1 MADLNIP
8 NLNIKPDKYIFKKKL
23 NLRRKSKR
31 RLFTESFFLFILSVL
46 LVYVNYLIP
55 NKNLLLQ
62 NLPSTF
68 NKSFLLLIDLFS
80 YLYEIFLVIFIF
92 VSSFT
97 ALILMIGSINRLF
110 KVSKRK
116 SKIVYKLFQIG
127 CIRPPLPESESSSS
141 YSVSSPN
148 NANMPSTIDERIIDK
163 GKIEV
168 WIPMSIYS
176 PIN

>member
-1 MADLNIP
+1 MADLKIP
-8 NLNIKPDKYIFKKKL
+8 SLNNKSDKYIFKKKL

-46 LVYVNYLIP
+46 LVYINYLIP

-92 VSSFT
+92 VSSIA
-97 ALILMIGSINRLF
+97 ALVLMVGSFYRLF
-110 KVSKRK
+110 RVFKRK
-116 SKIVYKLFQIG
+116 SKQITYK
-127 CIRPPLPESESSSS
+127 
-141 YSVSSPN
+141 
-148 NANMPSTIDERIIDK
+148 
-163 GKIEV
+163 
-168 WIPMSIYS
+168 
-176 PIN
+176 

>member
-46 LVYVNYLIP
+46 LVYINYLIP
-55 NKNLLLQ
+55 NKNLMLQ

-92 VSSFT
+92 FSSFT
-97 ALILMIGSINRLF
+97 SLLLLLGSFYRLF
-110 KVSKRK
+110 RVSMKK
-116 SKIVYKLFQIG
+116 SKQIIYK
-127 CIRPPLPESESSSS
+127 
-141 YSVSSPN
+141 
-148 NANMPSTIDERIIDK
+148 
-163 GKIEV
+163 
-168 WIPMSIYS
+168 
-176 PIN
+176 

>member
-8 NLNIKPDKYIFKKKL
+8 NLNIKSDKYIFKKKL

-46 LVYVNYLIP
+46 LVYINYLIP

-68 NKSFLLLIDLFS
+68 NKSFLSLMDLFS

-97 ALILMIGSINRLF
+97 ALILMIGSFNRLF

-116 SKIVYKLFQIG
+116 SKQIVYK
-127 CIRPPLPESESSSS
+127 
-141 YSVSSPN
+141 
-148 NANMPSTIDERIIDK
+148 
-163 GKIEV
+163 
-168 WIPMSIYS
+168 
-176 PIN
+176 

>member
-8 NLNIKPDKYIFKKKL
+8 NLNIKSDKYIFKKKL

-46 LVYVNYLIP
+46 LVYINYLIP

-68 NKSFLLLIDLFS
+68 SKSFLLLIDLIS

-92 VSSFT
+92 VSSFI
-97 ALILMIGSINRLF
+97 AFILMVGSLNRLF
-110 KVSKRK
+110 RVSKRK
-116 SKIVYKLFQIG
+116 SKQIIYK
-127 CIRPPLPESESSSS
+127 
-141 YSVSSPN
+141 
-148 NANMPSTIDERIIDK
+148 
-163 GKIEV
+163 
-168 WIPMSIYS
+168 
-176 PIN
+176 

>member
-8 NLNIKPDKYIFKKKL
+8 NLNIKSDKFIFKKKL
-23 NLRRKSKR
+23 KLRRKSKR
-31 RLFTESFFLFILSVL
+31 RLFTESFFMFILGVL
-46 LVYVNYLIP
+46 LVYINYLIP

-68 NKSFLLLIDLFS
+68 NKSFLLFIDLFS

-97 ALILMIGSINRLF
+97 ALILMIGSFNRLF

-116 SKIVYKLFQIG
+116 SKQIVYK
-127 CIRPPLPESESSSS
+127 
-141 YSVSSPN
+141 
-148 NANMPSTIDERIIDK
+148 
-163 GKIEV
+163 
-168 WIPMSIYS
+168 
-176 PIN
+176 

>member
-46 LVYVNYLIP
+46 LVYINYLIP

-92 VSSFT
+92 SSSFT
-97 ALILMIGSINRLF
+97 ALILMIGSFYRLLRISRRT
-110 KVSKRK
+110 SKQ
-116 SKIVYKLFQIG
+116 ITYK
-127 CIRPPLPESESSSS
+127 
-141 YSVSSPN
+141 
-148 NANMPSTIDERIIDK
+148 
-163 GKIEV
+163 
-168 WIPMSIYS
+168 
-176 PIN
+176 